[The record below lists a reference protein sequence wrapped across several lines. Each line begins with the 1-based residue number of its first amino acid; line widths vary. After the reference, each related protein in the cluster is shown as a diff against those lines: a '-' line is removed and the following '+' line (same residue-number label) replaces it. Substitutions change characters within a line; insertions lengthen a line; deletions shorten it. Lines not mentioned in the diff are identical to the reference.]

1 MPEQHPPAPA
11 CVLTGSQATRLDFA
25 RRDLE
30 SARAAD
36 LAQLPPDGL
45 ILQIERLRGRLDD
58 VLQVVDELTKPGTP
72 PDE

>member
-1 MPEQHPPAPA
+1 MISEHAQPPPRPLTHEQTA
-11 CVLTGSQATRLDFA
+11 RLDYA

-45 ILQIERLRGRLDD
+45 ILLVERLRRRLDD
-58 VLQVVDELTKPGTP
+58 TLQLVDDLTAK
-72 PDE
+72 